1 MGLVMRQ
8 YFRDDSSTFYMMR
21 ESSIKWASIPTG
33 KPAANIATIEKIYAH
48 IIFDMDS
55 RYSVRQ
61 MSKHDPYFI
70 E

>member
-33 KPAANIATIEKIYAH
+33 KPAANIANIEKIYAH
-48 IIFDMDS
+48 ITFDIDS
-55 RYSVRQ
+55 R
-61 MSKHDPYFI
+61 
-70 E
+70 